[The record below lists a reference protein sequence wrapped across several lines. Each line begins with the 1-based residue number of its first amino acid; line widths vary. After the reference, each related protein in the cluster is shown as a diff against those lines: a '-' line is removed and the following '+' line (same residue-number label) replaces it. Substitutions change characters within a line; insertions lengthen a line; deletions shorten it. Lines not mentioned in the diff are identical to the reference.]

1 MLSLLRKDWYTVRGQ
16 VIFYTIMWAALA
28 GMLAWVPEKHPT
40 VSTLIPLLS
49 ANLVVLTID
58 ADECWRWD
66 RFAAMSPLRP
76 WQIVLAKYVLAY
88 SVLALIVA
96 TGLLAGW
103 VSTLGKG
110 GQPMWWDASLVL
122 LELTTWLPLRYRFER
137 GKSAIFLIL
146 IWGGIAALLLNPWG
160 LAIADILSGWMDT
173 IPRPLLRLG
182 AGAFLLV
189 LNIGSIPLSIRFY
202 TRRQR
207 GWYD

>member
-58 ADECWRWD
+58 ADERWRWD

-122 LELTTWLPLRYRFER
+122 LELARW
-137 GKSAIFLIL
+137 
-146 IWGGIAALLLNPWG
+146 
-160 LAIADILSGWMDT
+160 
-173 IPRPLLRLG
+173 
-182 AGAFLLV
+182 
-189 LNIGSIPLSIRFY
+189 
-202 TRRQR
+202 
-207 GWYD
+207 